1 MKNSRNGQ
9 AEVLSESQL
18 TALLD
23 VLSSQYRALFAI
35 CYYSSCRISEA
46 LKLEA
51 GDIIGDRIVFRAAT
65 TKTKKTREVKIP
77 SKLRQILKQAELPAI
92 GYLFPGRFGAHLSR
106 QAADL
111 VLRRACEQ
119 IGLHG
124 ASTHSFRRTGITK
137 LHDMG
142 VPLRRI
148 QARTGHVSLGNL
160 ALYIDVRQADVDADG
175 ELL

>member
-65 TKTKKTREVKIP
+65 TKTGTAPEPRP
-77 SKLRQILKQAELPAI
+77 SRYRLLRDSVARGAI
-92 GYLFPGRFGAHLSR
+92 H
-106 QAADL
+106 
-111 VLRRACEQ
+111 
-119 IGLHG
+119 
-124 ASTHSFRRTGITK
+124 
-137 LHDMG
+137 
-142 VPLRRI
+142 
-148 QARTGHVSLGNL
+148 
-160 ALYIDVRQADVDADG
+160 
-175 ELL
+175 